1 MIFADKLIELRKKN
15 GWSQEELAEKVN
27 VTRQSVSKWESAQSI
42 PDLDKILMLAQIFG
56 VTTDYLLKDEME
68 EIQPVSANDGVT
80 AGYRDEPAEPVRKV
94 SMKEANEFLAAK
106 ERTAGKIFT
115 KADSAPSGVPD
126 DSRKALNQATRAS
139 SHRRRDPSAAFP
151 FDMAEAG
158 TGPLAMLTDV
168 SRNLY
173 PA

>member
-1 MIFADKLIELRKKN
+1 MNQRLFKRLILYY
-15 GWSQEELAEKVN
+15 N
-27 VTRQSVSKWESAQSI
+27 VSIRQITQ
-42 PDLDKILMLAQIFG
+42 
-56 VTTDYLLKDEME
+56 T
-68 EIQPVSANDGVT
+68 
-80 AGYRDEPAEPVRKV
+80 
-94 SMKEANEFLAAK
+94 
-106 ERTAGKIFT
+106 GKIFT